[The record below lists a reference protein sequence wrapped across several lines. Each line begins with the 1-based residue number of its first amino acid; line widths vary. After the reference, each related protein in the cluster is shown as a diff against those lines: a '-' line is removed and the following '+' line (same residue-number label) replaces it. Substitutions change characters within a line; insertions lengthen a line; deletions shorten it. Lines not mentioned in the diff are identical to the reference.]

1 MAGLFKSQERA
12 KQEAKGLEGLSIKK
26 AHLLGNI
33 GDPEEIEQSQQK
45 TVEHREDAGS
55 VSLAH
60 LTVIFAQRH
69 VAPPVEP
76 IFYGPVVTHQLQ
88 KPLSRGVSRREA
100 GDTIHHFRPRHTLFK

>member
-1 MAGLFKSQERA
+1 MRSLPPPPVPERFPSSSFSVYAHLILIPASTSRLPGLFKSQERA

-26 AHLLGNI
+26 AHLLGNM

-76 IFYGPVVTHQLQ
+76 IF
-88 KPLSRGVSRREA
+88 
-100 GDTIHHFRPRHTLFK
+100 